1 MLPRS
6 ATIPRGARSVP
17 TRLGAQRVDHPES
30 TTSRPTEGSIIV
42 ATKERVAVLH
52 LINTLEAG
60 GAERQLITLL
70 EAFDRER
77 FEHHVGVLSWGGF
90 LAEEVRQDPTLRFVD
105 FGFRHRH
112 FLPSF
117 ARVVRYQRE
126 HGIDV
131 VHAHL
136 HLVGIYA
143 RIAARLA
150 GTPVTV
156 YTEHSDVAD
165 RPWFERFAERA
176 LIPYTSMKITVSEE
190 QRQLTQRLEG
200 FPAQRV
206 LTMSNSVPTERFAP
220 DAAVRAR
227 VREQFGFSHEDV
239 VVGIVGR
246 IEERKRVSMLL
257 RIAAGLRTRLPQLCV
272 LVVGDGPER
281 EACTRLA
288 TELGL
293 SARVV
298 FAGRQQ
304 DVASIAKA
312 MDVLAI
318 TSRWEGLPINMLEA
332 MSTAMPVVATAV
344 GAIGELLVA
353 AQAGATVE
361 VDDLDG
367 FAAALAA
374 RVENPEL
381 RLREGRAARAYVR
394 AHHDAALNCRRL
406 EALYLDLLAG
416 RGVSATASATEAGA
430 DVG

>member
-1 MLPRS
+1 MAS
-6 ATIPRGARSVP
+6 KG
-17 TRLGAQRVDHPES
+17 
-30 TTSRPTEGSIIV
+30 
-42 ATKERVAVLH
+42 RVAVLH
-52 LINTLEAG
+52 LINTLETG

-90 LAEEVRQDPTLRFVD
+90 LSEEVRQDPTLHYVD

-126 HGIDV
+126 HQIDV

-143 RIAARLA
+143 RIAARIA
-150 GTPVTV
+150 RTPVAV

-165 RPWFERFAERA
+165 RPWFERLAERA
-176 LIPYTSMKITVSEE
+176 LVPYTSMKITVSDE
-190 QRQLTQRLEG
+190 QRLLTQRLEG
-200 FPAQRV
+200 FPAERV
-206 LTMSNSVPTERFAP
+206 LTMSNSVPTGRFAP

-227 VREQFGFSHEDV
+227 VRAQCGFSEEDV

-246 IEERKRVSMLL
+246 IEERKRVSTLL
-257 RIAAGLRTRLPQLCV
+257 RIAAALRTRLPQLRL

-281 EACTRLA
+281 EACTQLA
-288 TELGL
+288 AGLGL
-293 SARVV
+293 TASVI

-304 DVASIAKA
+304 DVASIVKA

-332 MSTAMPVVATAV
+332 MSTAMPVISTAV
-344 GAIGELLVA
+344 GAIPSLLVA
-353 AQAGATVE
+353 ARAGASVE
-361 VDDLDG
+361 IDDLEG
-367 FAAALAA
+367 FATALAT
-374 RVENPEL
+374 RIEDPEL
-381 RLREGRAARAYVR
+381 RRREGQAARAYVL
-394 AHHDAALNCRRL
+394 AHHDAVLNCRRL
-406 EALYLDLLAG
+406 EALYLELLAG
-416 RGVSATASATEAGA
+416 RGPASRRTPTGAPDDAG
-430 DVG
+430 